1 MMQEVANWGNYPVTY
16 STIFSPTNVEELRT
30 IVLEKKHLIAR
41 GNGRCYGD
49 SSLAKNIVSTLRLT
63 KVIHF
68 DKENGTL
75 ACESGILLKAIL
87 ELIVPFGYFL
97 PVTPGTKLITLGG
110 AFSSNIHG
118 KNHHVDGCFS
128 NFVTSIKLLDEFGE
142 IHHLMPTDELFKK
155 TAGGM
160 GKTGIIVSI
169 EFQLKKIK
177 TSYIKLRT
185 IQAKNYA
192 EVIQLMESNKNSTYS
207 VAWIDCLASNKN
219 MGRSVLLLGEHAA
232 LEDLSTKIKNP
243 LEIHKKSKFSLFFY
257 FPSFVINNL
266 FVRIFNFLYYHKSI
280 QSTSKIVHYDSYFFP
295 LDIVNNW
302 NRIYGKKGFLEY
314 QMVFP
319 KIHAEIGIKR
329 ALELLTNYNSASFL
343 SVIKAFGDKNPT
355 DYLNYPIEG
364 ITLGLDLKISKRV
377 WVLLDELDELVAEYG
392 GKTYLAKDAR
402 INKINFEKQ
411 YPNDFKSSIFQSH
424 QMQRIRQIHQ
434 NVLLVLGAN
443 SDIAKAYVLKYVS
456 NNPTAFVLLASRNQN
471 QVDDFIQKNKLEERA
486 KFVCFDAEKFESH
499 VDFVKSIAEYKPT
512 EIMYA
517 AGFCPTNDACFNSIE
532 ITQKMVHVNYLGPI
546 SILNALVD
554 DDNPFLKRIIGI
566 TSIAGVKGRKSNYM
580 YGSTKSGFISY
591 LFGLSQQ
598 LKERGIV
605 VQSLAPGSVKTKM
618 TSHLKLP
625 FFASTPEE
633 VANVIYS
640 HRKKFQVYPSF
651 IWRCIAMIVKF
662 SPRFIVS
669 KLA

>member
-1 MMQEVANWGNYPVTY
+1 MKQVANWGNYPVSY
-16 STIFSPTNVEELRT
+16 STIFSPTNIEELRT
-30 IVLEKKHLIAR
+30 IVLENKHLIAR

-49 SSLAKNIVSTLRLT
+49 SSLAKNIVSTLGLT
-63 KVIHF
+63 KVISF

-75 ACESGILLKAIL
+75 ACESGMLLKAIL

-128 NFVTSIKLLDEFGE
+128 NFVNSIKLLDEFGN

-160 GKTGIIVSI
+160 GKTGVIVSVEI
-169 EFQLKKIK
+169 QLKKIE

-207 VAWIDCLASNKN
+207 VAWIDCLASKKN
-219 MGRSVLLLGEHAA
+219 MGRSVLLLGEHAT
-232 LEDLSTKIKNP
+232 LDDLSTKIKNP
-243 LEIHKKSKFSLFFY
+243 LEVHKKAKFSLFFY
-257 FPSFVINNL
+257 FPSFVINNF

-280 QSTSKIVHYDSYFFP
+280 KSTNKIVHYDSYFFP

-319 KIHAEIGIKR
+319 KINAEIGIKS
-329 ALELLTNYNSASFL
+329 ALELLTKYNSASFL
-343 SVIKAFGDKNPT
+343 SVIKAFGDKSPT

-377 WVLLDELDELVAEYG
+377 WFLLDELDELVSKYN

-402 INKINFEKQ
+402 INKNNFEKQ
-411 YPNDFKSSIFQSH
+411 YPLNFNNTNFQSH
-424 QMQRIRQIHQ
+424 QMQRISQLHQ
-434 NVLLVLGAN
+434 NILLVLGAN
-443 SDIAKAYVLKYVS
+443 SDIAKAYVLKYIS
-456 NNPTAFVLLASRNQN
+456 KNPTAYVLFASRNQN
-471 QVDDFIQKNKLEERA
+471 ETDDFIQKNRLQEKV
-486 KFVCFDAEKFESH
+486 KFVYFDAEKLESH
-499 VDFVKSIAEYKPT
+499 ADFVNTLEGYKPT
-512 EIMYA
+512 EILYA
-517 AGFCPTNDACFNSIE
+517 AGYCPTNTECFTSFE
-532 ITQKMVHVNYLGPI
+532 TTQRMVYVNYLGAI
-546 SILNALVD
+546 SILNQLVE
-554 DDNPFLKRIIGI
+554 DDNPFLKRIVGI
-566 TSIAGVKGRKSNYM
+566 SSIAGVKGRKSNFM
-580 YGSTKSGFISY
+580 YGSTKSGLIAY
-591 LFGLSQQ
+591 LYGLSQK
-598 LKERGIV
+598 LKERAIT
-605 VQSLAPGSVKTKM
+605 VQSIAPGSVKTKM

-625 FFASTPEE
+625 FFASSPEE

-640 HRKKFQVYPSF
+640 KRKQFQVYPSF
-651 IWRCIAMIVKF
+651 IWRCIAMIVKL

-669 KLA
+669 KLE

>member
-1 MMQEVANWGNYPVTY
+1 MMQEVANWGNYPVTN
-16 STIFSPTNVEELRT
+16 SNIFSPTNVEELRT

-49 SSLAKNIVSTLRLT
+49 SSLAKNIVSTLGLT

-142 IHHLMPTDELFKK
+142 IHDLMPTDELFKK

-169 EFQLKKIK
+169 EFQLKKIE

-219 MGRSVLLLGEHAA
+219 MGRSVLLLGEHAT
-232 LEDLSTKIKNP
+232 LDDLPTAISDP
-243 LEIHKKSKFSLFFY
+243 LEVHKKAKFSLFFY
-257 FPSFVINNL
+257 FPTFILNNL

-319 KIHAEIGIKR
+319 KNHAEIGIKR

-343 SVIKAFGDKNPT
+343 SVIKAFGDKSPT

-377 WVLLDELDELVAEYG
+377 WSLLDELDVLVAEYG

-411 YPNDFKSSIFQSH
+411 YPKDFKSSIFQSH

-443 SDIAKAYVLKYVS
+443 SDIAKAYVLKFLSKSTNSYV
-456 NNPTAFVLLASRNQN
+456 VMASRNQ
-471 QVDDFIQKNKLEERA
+471 VEIEDFIQVNELQGKA
-486 KFVCFDAEKFESH
+486 HFQFFDAEKLESH
-499 VDFVKSIAEYKPT
+499 NVLVSSLEEFKPT

-532 ITQKMVHVNYLGPI
+532 ITHKMVHVNYLGPI
-546 SILNALVD
+546 SILNALVE

-566 TSIAGVKGRKSNYM
+566 TSIAGVRGRKSNFM

-598 LKERGIV
+598 LKERGVV
-605 VQSLAPGSVKTKM
+605 VQSIAPGSVKTKM
-618 TSHLKLP
+618 TAHLKLP
-625 FFASTPEE
+625 FFASSPEE
-633 VANVIYS
+633 VANIIYS
-640 HRKKFQVYPSF
+640 QRKKFQVYPSF
-651 IWRCIAMIVKF
+651 IWSCIALLVRF
-662 SPRFIVS
+662 APRVIVS
-669 KLA
+669 KLQ